1 MSRKHTAALVAKSQ
15 EITAF
20 ASKTFV
26 TLVPHG
32 TEPPYLVW
40 HPAKGTNTQ
49 ERVTGPRTTM
59 HPRFTGHIVG
69 VDADQTQLLTDLLE
83 QKLFPAGRGIV
94 LSVTGEKSKPLWF
107 EAPLPVQAST
117 DPLPAIVYSVVEVGW
132 AADPA

>member
-1 MSRKHTAALVAKSQ
+1 VAKSQ

-69 VDADQTQLLTDLLE
+69 VDADQTQLLADLVE
-83 QKLFPAGRGIV
+83 AKLFPGGLGIV
-94 LSVTGEKSKPLWF
+94 LSVSGEKSSRMWF
-107 EAPLPVQAST
+107 ESPLPVQAST
-117 DPLPAIVYSVVEVGW
+117 DPLPAIVYAVVEVGW
-132 AADPA
+132 TADPA